1 MRLFTPQSLYKMA
14 AALIAVVVLQ
24 FAGGNLGMH
33 QLHLGDHEEE
43 SAPHP
48 HIQFTADVVTLSECV
63 DCACAFDSPEQAQEP
78 EVAHSHT
85 ISKTESK
92 NFDLCLDCPC
102 HGGHVTAMSH
112 VTIVPSVP
120 VGDVLNSIDG
130 QYLPPEQ
137 LPNYRPPIV

>member
-14 AALIAVVVLQ
+14 AVLIAVVVLQ

-48 HIQFTADVVTLSECV
+48 HIQFTADVTTLSHWV
-63 DCACAFDSPEQAQEP
+63 DCACAFDSIDSAAADAEP
-78 EVAHSHT
+78 HSHT
-85 ISKTESK
+85 VAKTESK
-92 NFDLCLDCPC
+92 SFDLCLDCPC
-102 HGGHVTAMSH
+102 HGGHVTAMST
-112 VTIVPSVP
+112 VSIVPSVP
-120 VGDVLNSIDG
+120 VSDALTSIDR

-137 LPNYRPPIV
+137 LPDYRPPIV